1 MEQATAHSGHMD
13 TPPPKDAAALPIY
26 TKYGEAA
33 VAGFQAVPDLLLK
46 NQSKLELSTTDLV
59 VLLNILMHWWYPDQ
73 KPFPRSTTI
82 AQRIGLT
89 PRTVQ
94 RSMQHLEKIGLL
106 KKETDDQGRVLF
118 DPEPLVHRLEE
129 IAPTDPDYLVR
140 RARRNT
146 A

>member
-1 MEQATAHSGHMD
+1 MEQATAYSGYME
-13 TPPPKDAAALPIY
+13 TPPPKDAASLPIY

-94 RSMQHLEKIGLL
+94 RSMLHLETIGLL

-118 DPEPLVHRLEE
+118 DPAPLVHRLEE